1 MKDHGLRRI
10 LSSRQ
15 ALYILAANVL
25 LAFVLVLVTP
35 TFGTPY
41 NAYVLLKATSISV
54 VVGLAQLVVLS
65 VGQFNL
71 SVGGLAGLATAGVA
85 VAAKAGAPLAVIVL
99 VALAVGVLGGVLN
112 GLLVAKTG
120 LSGFI
125 LTLATGGVFTGLN
138 YGITQG
144 APTSPVST
152 ALEQFGVGQVLFV
165 PNLFWLALLVAAV
178 LAAFYRWAPAGRA
191 WLATGGNAEAAELS
205 GVSRG
210 ASVVGAYVV
219 SGALSAVAALMVV
232 SNIKSAQPETGNT
245 WLILSFTV
253 PIIAGA
259 LLSGGNAP
267 VFTSVLAAL
276 LVTMIDN
283 GLTLVNVDAYWVT
296 LLQGVLIFI
305 AVVVTRSRARRRAR
319 WGVSALAAPSRQG
332 ATTGS
337 SA

>member
-1 MKDHGLRRI
+1 MNHGLRRV
-10 LSSRQ
+10 LANRQ
-15 ALYILAANVL
+15 ALYILGANVL

-35 TFGTPY
+35 AFGTGY

-71 SVGGLAGLATAGVA
+71 SVGGLAGLVTAGVA
-85 VAAKAGAPLAVIVL
+85 VAAKAGAPLPVIIL
-99 VALAVGVLGGVLN
+99 IALAVGVLGGLLN

-120 LSGFI
+120 LSGFV

-144 APTSPVST
+144 APTSPISKD
-152 ALEQFGVGQVLFV
+152 LEQFGVGQVLFV
-165 PNLFWLALLVAAV
+165 PNLFWLALIVAAAI
-178 LAAFYRWAPAGRA
+178 AAFYRWAPAGRA

-205 GVSRG
+205 GISRNT
-210 ASVVGAYVV
+210 AVTSAYIL
-219 SGALSAVAALMVV
+219 SGVLSAVAALMVV

-259 LLSGGNAP
+259 LLNGGNAP
-267 VFTSVLAAL
+267 VITSVLAAL

-296 LLQGVLIFI
+296 LLQGVLIFL
-305 AVVVTRSRARRRAR
+305 AVIITRARVRQRAR
-319 WGVSALAAPSRQG
+319 WGVSALVPAPRQR